1 MMENILKWFFAL
13 TLLAIGSTLTIF
25 GALNMN
31 LGLMVFAFFALL
43 IGGLLLTDKEQ

>member
-31 LGLMVFAFFALL
+31 LGLMVFAFALL
-43 IGGLLLTDKEQ
+43 IGGLLIKEEQ